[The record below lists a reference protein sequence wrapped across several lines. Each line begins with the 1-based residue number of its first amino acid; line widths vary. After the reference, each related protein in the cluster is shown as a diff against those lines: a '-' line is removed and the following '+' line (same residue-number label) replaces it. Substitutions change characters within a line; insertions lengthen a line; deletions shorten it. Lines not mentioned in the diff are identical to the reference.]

1 MTSSK
6 RNLILSGVGTAA
18 AIAIA
23 IAIPLTPS
31 SQATTPTTFQTTE
44 IAVQMVGAQETQ
56 PADLNGI
63 GDARFFAN
71 TSDPAALCY
80 VLIVDR
86 IRPATA
92 AHIHPG
98 AVGVANPPV
107 VELRAPTDGDSAACV
122 QVRERLLARILNN
135 PQNFYV
141 NVHNTRFPDGA
152 IRGQLG

>member
-1 MTSSK
+1 MNSTR
-6 RNLILSGVGTAA
+6 RNLLVAGVGTAA
-18 AIAIA
+18 TLA
-23 IAIPLTPS
+23 IAIPLMTP
-31 SQATTPTTFQTTE
+31 SQATTPTDFQTTE
-44 IAVQMVGAQETQ
+44 IAVQMDGAQETQ
-56 PADLNGI
+56 PADPNGI
-63 GDARFFAN
+63 GDAFFFAN
-71 TSDPAALCY
+71 TSDPMALCY

-98 AVGVANPPV
+98 PVGVANPPV

-141 NVHNTRFPDGA
+141 NVHNRRFPDGA

>member
-1 MTSSK
+1 MNSTK
-6 RNLILSGVGTAA
+6 RNLLVGGVSAA
-18 AIAIA
+18 AALA
-23 IAIPLTPS
+23 IAIPLMTP
-31 SQATTPTTFQTTE
+31 SQATTPTDFQTTE
-44 IAVQMVGAQETQ
+44 IAVQMDGAQETQ
-56 PADLNGI
+56 PADPNGI
-63 GDARFFAN
+63 GDAFFFAN
-71 TSDPAALCY
+71 TSDPMALCY

-86 IRPATA
+86 IGPAAA

-141 NVHNTRFPDGA
+141 NVHNARFPDGA